1 MKGARKDQLT
11 ALLGGLGP
19 QETAPAPETKSAIPR
34 VRSLE
39 AAPGRIVSGSVQAMS
54 RSLGELGAAAE
65 EAAGLRAQL
74 ASGEAV
80 VALDPALID
89 PSFVS
94 DRLGGIQAE
103 GADFEAF
110 LADLRAHGQKVPILV
125 RPHPAAG
132 GRYQIAY
139 GHRRLAAAAALGR
152 PVQAQ
157 VRALTDAELVVA
169 QGQEN
174 AQRRDLSFIEKA
186 FFAEAL
192 AARGFDRATLMA
204 ALAVQTAEITR
215 LLAVARAIP
224 PALALAIGPAP
235 KAGRPRWMA
244 LAALVTDG
252 AALARAEAAAQSPG
266 LDSDARFALAFR
278 AAQKDAER
286 SSPAHAKSPAP
297 SPAPPEIVLR
307 GKDRQPL
314 VRLEQRGTA
323 AVLTL
328 DEAAAPDF
336 ARHVANALPGLYAE
350 WQRRMKPGS

>member
-1 MKGARKDQLT
+1 MKGARKSQLT
-11 ALLGGLGP
+11 ALLGALAP
-19 QETAPAPETKSAIPR
+19 PEAPAPETKSAIPR

-65 EAAGLRAQL
+65 EAASLRARL

-110 LADLRAHGQKVPILV
+110 LADLRDHGQKVPILV
-125 RPHPAAG
+125 RPHPEAP

-192 AARGFDRATLMA
+192 SQRGFDRATLVA

-224 PALALAIGPAP
+224 PALARAIGPAP

-244 LAALVTDG
+244 LAARVADE
-252 AALARAEAAAQSPG
+252 AARRRAEAAANLPG
-266 LDSDARFALAFR
+266 VDSDSRFAR
-278 AAQKDAER
+278 AYQAAE
-286 SSPAHAKSPAP
+286 AKAP
-297 SPAPPEIVLR
+297 SPAPAGPDIVLR
-307 GKDRQPL
+307 DGRARPL
-314 VRLEQRGTA
+314 ARLERRGTA

-336 ARHVANALPGLYAE
+336 ARHVANALPALYAE
-350 WQRRMKPGS
+350 WQGRRKSAP